1 MMNNTIFSAI
11 VTAMVNLDDVQGA
24 QILSIVNG
32 MSNIATAPAPAPTV
46 SKTGSTI
53 TKKQSKTDSKFP
65 ELGKPAKTIGFCT
78 LYEGG
83 LVRYWENG
91 FTPDKVKY
99 GIKKSLQEAGAKW
112 NAEKGAYQFT
122 TKKSA
127 GEWVKAQEKR
137 AAGK

>member
-11 VTAMVNLDDVQGA
+11 VTAMINLDDVQGA

-32 MSNIATAPAPAPTV
+32 MSNIATAPAPAPAV
-46 SKTGSTI
+46 SKTTPAT
-53 TKKQSKTDSKFP
+53 TKKQSNDSKFP
-65 ELGKPAKTIGFCT
+65 ELGKPAKIIGFCT

-83 LVRYWENG
+83 LVRYWETG
-91 FTPDKVKY
+91 FTPDKVKD

-122 TKKSA
+122 TNKSA